1 MNPTQ
6 RDSELVVELAKTFI
20 TMMENRFSGWSRA
33 FFRFSADEQQY
44 GSNGSLERDG
54 QVSLFS
60 ALALSE
66 FFDRM
71 NGMAYELWRGGAKFQ
86 VMLLTI
92 HSDFDYRVDFEPVD
106 AARWS
111 ISKFDGASGL
121 PAGLVA

>member
-44 GSNGSLERDG
+44 GSNGSFERDG
-54 QVSLFS
+54 EVSLFS

-66 FFDRM
+66 FFDHM
-71 NGMAYELWRGGAKFQ
+71 NGMAHELWRGGPKFQ

-92 HSDFDYRVDFEPVD
+92 HSDFDYRVDFEPLD

-111 ISKFDGASGL
+111 ISKFDRASGL
-121 PAGLVA
+121 PAGLA

>member
-20 TMMENRFSGWSRA
+20 TMMESRFSGWSRA

-44 GSNGSLERDG
+44 GSNGSFERDG

-60 ALALSE
+60 ALALAE
-66 FFDRM
+66 FFDHM
-71 NGMAYELWRGGAKFQ
+71 NGMAHELWRGGQKFR

-92 HSDFDYRVDFEPVD
+92 QSDFDYHVSFEPVD
-106 AARWS
+106 ATRWS
-111 ISKFDGASGL
+111 ISKLDGATGL
-121 PAGLVA
+121 PVGLA